1 VERFTEM
8 ANNIR
13 FQPMGKTYL
22 ANVSTS
28 NVEVAIN
35 ADSPCNQLRIH
46 NDGQT
51 NAHIRFSSTTGSAA
65 AIATTSTPAY
75 GVVVHPG
82 TVEIF
87 TTPQSANSSVASCYV
102 SAISTGAI
110 QLWMTPGEGT

>member
-1 VERFTEM
+1 M
-8 ANNIR
+8 ANNIP

-28 NVEVAIN
+28 SVEVAIN

-51 NAHIRFSSTTGSAA
+51 NAHLRFSATSGNAA
-65 AIATTSTPAY
+65 AVPAVGTPAY
-75 GVVVHPG
+75 GMAMHPN

-87 TTPQSANSSVASCYV
+87 TVPQAFNNTTSTCYV

-110 QLWMTPGEGT
+110 QLWITPGEGL